1 MGLAGMFRGV
11 VVDFAIVVVVMVVVM
26 VNGQSPSLPVASTF
40 PFKSRRA
47 RDPFSHKII
56 IRGMPDWKFLSRS
69 PPGILPA
76 ARTVPH
82 SPTLL
87 VVLHIRLDTFSIYFF
102 P

>member
-26 VNGQSPSLPVASTF
+26 VNGQSLSLPVASTF

-56 IRGMPDWKFLSRS
+56 TRGMPD
-69 PPGILPA
+69 
-76 ARTVPH
+76 
-82 SPTLL
+82 
-87 VVLHIRLDTFSIYFF
+87 
-102 P
+102 